1 MYDTGL
7 MIGHFEPLHLGQM
20 RSILNAAGQAK
31 TLHIVITAH
40 PSPHPDFTITLQDKA
55 RWLQMACADLPFI
68 HIHTTHEIELPLHE
82 HLYDSSENVSIDVAA
97 SNAKLQRLIEVL
109 ALPAETMLFM
119 ADNHPLTKSDVS
131 DQLCL
136 ASCHYPATA

>member
-20 RSILNAAGQAK
+20 RSILDAAGQAK
-31 TLHIVITAH
+31 TLHIVIMAH
-40 PSPHPDFTITLQDKA
+40 PLPHPDFTITLQDKA

-82 HLYDSSENVSIDVAA
+82 HL
-97 SNAKLQRLIEVL
+97 
-109 ALPAETMLFM
+109 
-119 ADNHPLTKSDVS
+119 
-131 DQLCL
+131 
-136 ASCHYPATA
+136 